1 MFTHYI
7 LISNQIFSIR
17 EILFILITF
26 YVVVRSN
33 GELVDIPVPGADGE
47 NWILDPLV
55 PDVLR
60 KLLEVGLGSFL
71 HHSEDILN
79 VIPWKE

>member
-7 LISNQIFSIR
+7 LISNQICSIR
-17 EILFILITF
+17 KILFILITF
-26 YVVVRSN
+26 YVVVGSD
-33 GELVDIPVPGADGE
+33 GELVDTPGADGE

-60 KLLEVGLGSFL
+60 KLLEVGWGSFL